1 MITAKKQICC
11 WKNYEIDFKEI
22 KQLCISQSSSDNN
35 TYMYFE
41 DNQEIQYKL
50 AKSYSKKRFD
60 NIYEDFKYSKK
71 SFDNRKIKIGY
82 ISSDFRDH
90 PVTKLVFRII
100 QLHDGDKFDVNAYS
114 LFDEIE
120 DKYTNYVKEGVNN
133 FVNLSY
139 KSDDEI
145 VDIIRSDNLD
155 IAIDLMGYSKNSRP
169 NIFAKRVAPVQISY
183 LGFPGTTGSTFM
195 DYIIADEILI
205 PKKDQKFFSEKVIYL
220 NQSALCCDDRLIFL
234 EKENIREQFGLP
246 KNGFIFACFNNNL
259 KICPKVFKIW
269 MQILQAV
276 DNSFLCLYA
285 SNEISKK
292 I

>member
-1 MITAKKQICC
+1 MYIS
-11 WKNYEIDFKEI
+11 I
-22 KQLCISQSSSDNN
+22 KHSDNN

-60 NIYEDFKYSKK
+60 NIYDDFKYSKK

-133 FVNLSY
+133 FVNLS
-139 KSDDEI
+139 I
-145 VDIIRSDNLD
+145 
-155 IAIDLMGYSKNSRP
+155 
-169 NIFAKRVAPVQISY
+169 
-183 LGFPGTTGSTFM
+183 
-195 DYIIADEILI
+195 
-205 PKKDQKFFSEKVIYL
+205 KVMM
-220 NQSALCCDDRLIFL
+220 
-234 EKENIREQFGLP
+234 K
-246 KNGFIFACFNNNL
+246 
-259 KICPKVFKIW
+259 
-269 MQILQAV
+269 
-276 DNSFLCLYA
+276 
-285 SNEISKK
+285 
-292 I
+292 